1 MEYHVV
7 VIAVEAELEEGAG
20 GGGAFLAEE
29 GDVDGTV
36 GRRQDDAAAGGGL
49 RAVHLAHGRIYR
61 WPAACCTATGVRVDG
76 IKVVDRYH
84 NIIYSW

>member
-1 MEYHVV
+1 MEYHIV

-36 GRRQDDAAAGGGL
+36 GRRQDDAAGRGGL
-49 RAVHLAHGRIYR
+49 RAVHLAHGCICR
-61 WPAACCTATGVRVDG
+61 WPLVYV
-76 IKVVDRYH
+76 
-84 NIIYSW
+84 